1 MENTIIT
8 NSIRLLAL
16 VLLVWNIAN
25 LSAAEPA
32 SYQLGKADFIAEMQA
47 NHGFDREQLQL
58 LMDKA
63 TYRQAIIDAISRPAE
78 GKSWR
83 EYRPIFVTE
92 SRSRQGV
99 EFWDANADLLARAEA
114 EYGVP
119 PEIIVAI
126 IGVETR
132 YGQHLGSY
140 PVLDSLSTLA
150 FGYPKRGK
158 FFRGE
163 LTEFMLLSREE
174 TIDMTSAMGS
184 YAGALGMPQFIP
196 SSYRAYAV
204 DFDADGRRDL
214 WQSSADVIGSVASY
228 FKRHGWS
235 PGHPVTTRASG
246 VESRHQSYLDAG
258 MKPSI
263 KVAELRRA
271 GIKPDSE
278 VTENDLASL
287 IALEGEDGMEY
298 WLGLH
303 NFYVITR
310 YNHSN
315 LYAMAVYQLSQ
326 EILRLRRSEG

>member
-228 FKRHGWS
+228 FKRHGAL
-235 PGHPVTTRASG
+235 GTR
-246 VESRHQSYLDAG
+246 
-258 MKPSI
+258 
-263 KVAELRRA
+263 
-271 GIKPDSE
+271 
-278 VTENDLASL
+278 
-287 IALEGEDGMEY
+287 
-298 WLGLH
+298 
-303 NFYVITR
+303 
-310 YNHSN
+310 
-315 LYAMAVYQLSQ
+315 
-326 EILRLRRSEG
+326 